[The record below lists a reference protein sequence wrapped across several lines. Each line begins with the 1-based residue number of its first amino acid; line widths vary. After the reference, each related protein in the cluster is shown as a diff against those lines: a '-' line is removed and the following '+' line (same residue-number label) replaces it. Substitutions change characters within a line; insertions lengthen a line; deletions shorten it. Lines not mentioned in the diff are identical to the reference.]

1 MANELNH
8 TPRVMSDEEFAEV
21 KNIIKSLWV
30 KLSFM
35 KNLEDENTVSFNK
48 ISDGDKVF
56 ISDCL
61 TEAEEAILKKMLP
74 LSVDVDKIRLSDLS
88 HDQLWFIEDALTE
101 LLAQVR
107 RNRMLAADDAYSG
120 VSSMYNYIKQA
131 AKDKIQ
137 GAVAMFGRLQSYH
150 MKKVD
155 AAKAAK
161 TAREKAAA
169 EKAAAVAAAI
179 AAAIADT
186 QAKATEDAAAKTTN
200 QTDK

>member
-8 TPRVMSDEEFAEV
+8 TPHVMSPEELADV
-21 KNIIKSLWV
+21 KDTIKSLWT

-35 KNLEDENTVSFNK
+35 KSLEDDNTVSFNK

-61 TEAEEAILKKMLP
+61 TESEEAVLKKMVP
-74 LSVDVDKIRLSDLS
+74 LSVNVEKIQLSDLS
-88 HDQLWFIEDALTE
+88 HDQLWVIEDALTE

-131 AKDKIQ
+131 AKDKVR
-137 GAVAMFGRLQSYH
+137 GAVAMFDRLQSFH
-150 MKKVD
+150 MKRVQAGKD
-155 AAKAAK
+155 AKAVKKKAEE
-161 TAREKAAA
+161 EKV
-169 EKAAAVAAAI
+169 KAVANAI
-179 AAAIADT
+179 AEE
-186 QAKATEDAAAKTTN
+186 QAKVAAQSSK
-200 QTDK
+200 

>member
-8 TPRVMSDEEFAEV
+8 TPHVMTAEEFADI
-21 KNIIKSLWV
+21 KSTIKSLWT

-35 KNLEDENTVSFNK
+35 KDLSDENTVSFNK

-61 TEAEEAILKKMLP
+61 KESEEAVLKEMVP
-74 LSVDVDKIRLSDLS
+74 LSVNIDKIRVSDLS
-88 HDQLWFIEDALTE
+88 HDQLWVIEDTLAE

-120 VSSMYNYIKQA
+120 VSSMYSYIKQA
-131 AKDKIQ
+131 AKDKVK
-137 GAVAMFGRLQSYH
+137 GAVAMFDRLQSYH

-161 TAREKAAA
+161 AARVKAAA
-169 EKAAAVAAAI
+169 DKAAAVAAAI
-179 AAAIADT
+179 TET
-186 QAKATEDAAAKTTN
+186 QAKATEEAKTATSI
-200 QTDK
+200 DK